1 MTCVRNTRAGPG
13 SFERGGTHGLDRPRS
28 RLPFERVAPATTRL
42 VVVDVQNDFAAD
54 GGWFDRSGQD
64 LSLMRRAIDDLVQF
78 IPIARAAGVR
88 PIFVQ
93 AIYDEKW
100 LSRPMLERHQLVGF
114 DTRHCQSGTWGAEFY
129 KVAPEEGD
137 DVIVKHRYSAFIGTE
152 LDPLLR
158 AQGVENLVFTGITSN
173 VCVESTARDAYMH
186 DYHVLVVVGSDRHVR
201 LGAARGDPRQH
212 PAGVRPGGHLER
224 DRRRVAG
231 GGPRCRS
238 ELSAPGW
245 PSIAPVRGELG
256 IDG

>member
-1 MTCVRNTRAGPG
+1 M
-13 SFERGGTHGLDRPRS
+13 GGQTAIS
-28 RLPFERVAPATTRL
+28 LPLERVAPETTRL

-64 LSLMRRAIDDLVQF
+64 LTLLRQAIDDLVEF
-78 IPIARAAGVR
+78 IPVARAAGVR

-114 DTRHCQSGTWGAEFY
+114 DTKHCQSGTWGAEFY
-129 KVAPEEGD
+129 KVAPEDGD

-158 AQGVENLVFTGITSN
+158 AQGVENLIFTGITTN

-186 DYHVLVVVGSDRHVR
+186 DYHVVVVSDLTASYAQAPHEATLDNIRRAFGRVVTSAEILDVWRAANLLPQSVGS
-201 LGAARGDPRQH
+201 
-212 PAGVRPGGHLER
+212 
-224 DRRRVAG
+224 VA
-231 GGPRCRS
+231 
-238 ELSAPGW
+238 
-245 PSIAPVRGELG
+245 
-256 IDG
+256 